1 MSYAHTYR
9 LERSRRTKIV
19 LSELHT
25 ENTPQHSE
33 MAGYQAVY
41 DSRNA
46 GARFLAACVFGWS
59 GMALFALA

>member
-9 LERSRRTKIV
+9 LERSRRTKFV

-25 ENTPQHSE
+25 ENTPKHSE

-41 DSRNA
+41 DSRDA

-59 GMALFALA
+59 GMALFTMA